1 MNLIPQNSN
10 TAFVQAA
17 AKIEVFPSHEPFGVS
32 TISERI
38 INPEP
43 NLSNISI
50 RFPPF
55 LGIIPH
61 TNKHA
66 FCS

>member
-1 MNLIPQNSN
+1 
-10 TAFVQAA
+10 VQAA